1 MITTGFRVG
10 GTVAALYVAYVTL
23 CMGGGGSFEGAGRPV
38 DALMLYSTGRAAGRA
53 AEQAL
58 SNRKIDDA
66 VFYARMA
73 LTRSAY
79 NQAAL
84 RVLGSV
90 AQIDVQPEVAEQL
103 YTLSA
108 GLGWRDTGTTTWLFR
123 HALSHG
129 DTAMAAREGNA
140 LARRKRGLSTV
151 MVQFRQMLA
160 QPGGIDALTQQLAG
174 HPPWRTMFF
183 RELIN
188 STPAEQNGLRVLAMR
203 LRAAGMPTT
212 TLECAPLGAAA
223 LDVCGLQDA

>member
-10 GTVAALYVAYVTL
+10 GTVAALYVAYVAL

-38 DALMLYSTGRAAGRA
+38 EALMLYPTSRAAGRA

-58 SNRKIDDA
+58 ANGKVDDA

-73 LTRSAY
+73 LTRSTY

-84 RVLGSV
+84 RVLGTV
-90 AQIDVQPEVAEQL
+90 AQIDGQPEVAQRL
-103 YTLSA
+103 YTLGA
-108 GLGWRDTGTTTWLFR
+108 GLGWRDTATTTWLFR
-123 HALSHG
+123 HALLNR
-129 DTAMAAREGNA
+129 DTGMAARQGDA

-151 MVQFRQMLA
+151 MVQFRQMLTS
-160 QPGGIDALTQQLAG
+160 PGGVDGVTRQLAG
-174 HPPWRTMFF
+174 RPPWRTMFF

-188 STPAEQNGLRVLAMR
+188 STPAERSGLRVLAVR
-203 LRAAGMPTT
+203 LRAANLPIT

-223 LDVCGLQDA
+223 SELCGLPDA